1 MRKAGLTK
9 NQPPVDMSESKAL
22 TTREQ
27 KRALLAQQARE
38 IDEAAQ
44 GAAALF
50 HGAEVSTE
58 KELLLAMAVVDL
70 RKALTPEVM
79 EPIMSL
85 MNSPLGFLTDK
96 DPSKPSKGQD
106 GSWQVPKPYD
116 VETVR
121 DCVISCKMLGF
132 RVVGN
137 EFNIIAGKFY
147 PAKGG
152 YRRKLTDKLS
162 FPGLTDFRDTYEVP
176 RMVGDKGAIVK
187 CKATWKRN
195 GVEDSLECEFAVR
208 NNANMGT
215 DALLGKAERK
225 LCKRVHDILL
235 GASTPD
241 AEIDED
247 ALKAANA
254 SPASTPAA
262 TVEVRVRHG
271 EEDQIPGAET
281 TAKQSPEGASPQT
294 GGERVTTTT
303 DGGNGAAEPQ
313 ATKQAPPAPP
323 SNSRVA
329 IFRKFLSDSG
339 ISEKAAMDQIHKMF
353 RETDSLAG
361 LDDVEAIAPH
371 VINGILRTKAGWVA
385 EIRAGTKDGSLPL

>member
-1 MRKAGLTK
+1 MPTYSKRTGFGWWMGRANLKRT
-9 NQPPVDMSESKAL
+9 QPPAEQMSESKAL

-58 KELLLAMAVVDL
+58 KELLLAMSVVDL

-85 MNSPLGFLTDK
+85 MNSPLGFLTDR
-96 DPSKPSKGQD
+96 DPSKPSKGPD
-106 GSWQVPKPYD
+106 GNWQVPKPYD

-121 DCVISCKMLGF
+121 DCVISAKMMGF

-137 EFNIIAGKFY
+137 EFNIIAGKCY

-152 YRRKLTDKLS
+152 YRRKLTDKKS

-187 CKATWKRN
+187 CRATWKRN

-254 SPASTPAA
+254 TPAQVA
-262 TVEVRVRHG
+262 TVEVHVRAG
-271 EEDQIPGAET
+271 E
-281 TAKQSPEGASPQT
+281 SEGASPQT

-303 DGGNGAAEPQ
+303 QGGNGAAEPQ
-313 ATKQAPPAPP
+313 ATKQAPPSTP
-323 SNSRVA
+323 SNSRVVNL
-329 IFRKFLSDSG
+329 RRFLNESG
-339 ISEKAAMDQIHKMF
+339 ITEKAALDLIHKMF
-353 RETDSLAG
+353 PETDSLG
-361 LDDVEAIAPH
+361 TLEDIEAMAPN
-371 VINGILRTKAGWVA
+371 VVNAILRGKASFVSAVQASAKG
-385 EIRAGTKDGSLPL
+385 

>member
-1 MRKAGLTK
+1 
-9 NQPPVDMSESKAL
+9 MSESKAF

-96 DPSKPSKGQD
+96 DHSKPVKKQD
-106 GSWQVPKPYD
+106 GSWERPEPYGVD
-116 VETVR
+116 TVR

-162 FPGLTDFRDTYEVP
+162 FPGMTDFRDTYEVP

-187 CKATWKRN
+187 CRATWKRN

-254 SPASTPAA
+254 TPAQVA
-262 TVEVRVRHG
+262 TVEVHVRAG
-271 EEDQIPGAET
+271 E
-281 TAKQSPEGASPQT
+281 SEGASPQT

-303 DGGNGAAEPQ
+303 QGGNGAAEPQ
-313 ATKQAPPAPP
+313 ATTQAPTAPP
-323 SNSRVA
+323 SISSATTQAPVTVQGNTRLARIRSALKRDGITEGRAVSRLQE
-329 IFRKFLSDSG
+329 KF
-339 ISEKAAMDQIHKMF
+339 DQCGSCG
-353 RETDSLAG
+353 SL
-361 LDDVEAIAPH
+361 DEIENQFPN
-371 VINGILRTKAGWVA
+371 VINAILRPNAWPVIFGDLVSVGGA
-385 EIRAGTKDGSLPL
+385 A